1 VHPLAGKKQQ
11 AWRDF
16 AKTTLPIL
24 MTGNILHDLLTVF
37 IFETPPSAHF
47 VYPV

>member
-1 VHPLAGKKQQ
+1 VHPLASKKQQ

-37 IFETPPSAHF
+37 IFKTMPRVHF
-47 VYPV
+47 V